1 MMKRRFTLIALF
13 GLVLFAEGQRRYA
26 AASVLST
33 GVWTKV
39 SVDRQGIYKVSAL
52 FLKNAGLTGSIPSAN
67 IRIFGTG
74 GAVLPESNQT
84 LIADDL
90 PEVAIEVND
99 GGDGLFDGNDFF
111 LFYAPGPDQWTFN
124 PIAKEFEFRKNPYSL
139 RSCYFINIGNTAGR
153 RITEMPVILNPST
166 TVVEFDEHY
175 RHELDSINFLKS
187 GKEWYGEPFGTQG
200 GKPSSR
206 DFNLNISGAIAGS
219 DFTLHSEV
227 VGRSFEQ
234 PNRMQVLLNG
244 QTLFEHLTSPLVGTL
259 IEPTANLSKKS
270 GKGKITGNGLVVGYR
285 LNAGSASAE
294 VWLNWFELHF
304 RRSLD
309 VQGLTQ
315 LAFRDLKSV
324 SSFGTAGFSVRNGT
338 GFAVWDVS
346 NPLLPGK
353 LKTSVSGT
361 DLRFANETSRLRE
374 YIAFNPAQLEAPVLV
389 GAVANQNLHG
399 LGQPNMVI
407 VADKTMAA
415 EAKRLVDFHLQKDGL
430 TAVLVEP
437 EQIYNEF
444 SSGAQDPT
452 AIRNFL
458 KMFYDRAGNNTVAKP
473 KYLLL
478 FGGASYVFK
487 EKMSDRK
494 NLVPSYQSE
503 SSLDPLTSYVT
514 DDYFGYLDDNEDINQ
529 NLPAPLLDL
538 GIGRIPART
547 VLQARQA
554 VDKIIQYHGKASL
567 GSWRNDITLVADD
580 EDFNIHLNDAE
591 FHASLIATA
600 SPVWNL
606 KKIYLDAFKQES
618 GTGGSRYPEVNAAIS
633 RKMNDG
639 TLIWN
644 YSGHGSNTRLAQ
656 EAILDKEMV
665 SSWENASRLPLIIT
679 ATCDFAPFDDPTQL
693 SIGEDLFVG
702 RSNGAIG
709 LMTTTRL
716 VFASS
721 NRIINNHFFKY
732 LLKRDNTNKYPRLGS
747 SLMDS
752 KNFTVVTSG
761 DYINARKF
769 TMLGDPAMK
778 LAMPEYSVSST
789 TINGKPIAK
798 GSDTLRSLN
807 RYTIEGE
814 VRTAA
819 GLLASDFNGDVYPE
833 IFDKPTLLK
842 TLGNDAQSIVVNFNS
857 LQNIL
862 YKGKVSATN
871 GKFSFSFIVPKD
883 INFQFGQARV
893 SYYADNGT
901 YDAQGIDENLV
912 VGGLGNQ
919 VSNDNAG
926 PSIKGYLNN
935 LQFVNGGIVNE
946 TPLLLVHLADPS
958 GINLSGNGIGHEITA
973 VIDGNYRETIV
984 LNDYFKASSTPSLS
998 GTIQFRLPQLSEGN
1012 HKILL
1017 KAWDVFNNS
1026 SEYTLLCKV
1035 VKQDTIKVTRLF
1047 NYPNPVYNS
1056 TIFSFSLEGP
1066 SAGARAD
1073 LMILTLE
1080 GQALRSFTKA
1090 INEAG
1095 LRSIEIE
1102 WNGRDE
1108 KGNRLGRGAYI
1119 YQLTIMSKT
1128 GKITRKVQKLII
1140 L

>member
-1 MMKRRFTLIALF
+1 M
-13 GLVLFAEGQRRYA
+13 VLFSMGQRRYTQS
-26 AASVLST
+26 SVLST
-33 GVWTKV
+33 GKWAKV
-39 SVDRQGIYKVSAL
+39 SIEHPGVFKISAA
-52 FLKNAGLTGSIPSAN
+52 FLKNAGFSGSIPSAN
-67 IRIFGTG
+67 ISFFGTG
-74 GAVLPESNQT
+74 GGVLPESNQPM
-84 LIADDL
+84 IGDDL
-90 PEVAIEVND
+90 PEVAIELYD
-99 GGDGLFDGNDFF
+99 GGDGMFDGSDYF
-111 LFYAPGPDQWTFN
+111 LFYAPGPDQWIFN
-124 PIAKEFEFRKNPYSL
+124 PITREFEFRKNPYSDQ
-139 RSCYFINIGNTAGR
+139 SYYFINIGNAQGK
-153 RITEMPVILNPST
+153 RITELPVVLNPGT
-166 TVVEFDEHY
+166 VVVEFDEHY

-187 GKEWYGEPFGTQG
+187 GKEWYGEPFGIQG

-206 DFNLNISGAIAGS
+206 DFTLPFSGAVAGS
-219 DFTLHSEV
+219 DFTLNSEV

-244 QTLFEHLTSPLVGTL
+244 QLLFEHSTPPLIGTL
-259 IEPTANLSKKS
+259 LEPTANVNRKS
-270 GKGKITGNGLVVGYR
+270 GKGKISGNGLVVGYR
-285 LNAGSASAE
+285 LNAGSASGEA
-294 VWLNWFELHF
+294 WLNWFELHF

-309 VQGLTQ
+309 MQGFSQ
-315 LAFRDLKSV
+315 LPFRDLKSV
-324 SSFGTAGFSVRNGT
+324 AASGTASFSIRNGT
-338 GFAVWDVS
+338 GIVVWDVS

-353 LKTSVSGT
+353 LKTSLSGT
-361 DLRFANETSRLRE
+361 DLRFANETSSLHE
-374 YIAFNPAQLEAPVLV
+374 YIAFNPSQPEAPVLV
-389 GAVANQNLHG
+389 GAVPNQNLHG

-407 VADKTMAA
+407 VTDKSMAT
-415 EAKRLVDFHLQKDGL
+415 EAKRLADFHAQKDGL
-430 TAVLVEP
+430 LSVVVES
-437 EQIYNEF
+437 EQLYNEF
-444 SSGAQDPT
+444 SSGAPDPT
-452 AIRNFL
+452 AIRNFM
-458 KMFYDRAGNNTVAKP
+458 KMLYDRAGTNPSAKP
-473 KYLLL
+473 QYLLL
-478 FGGASYVFK
+478 FGGASYVYK
-487 EKMSDRK
+487 EKTANRK

-514 DDYFGYLDDNEDINQ
+514 DDYFGYLDDDDDINQ

-547 VLQARQA
+547 NLQARQA

-580 EDFNIHLNDAE
+580 EDYNVHLNDAE
-591 FHASLIATA
+591 YHASLIANE

-606 KKIYLDAFKQES
+606 EKIYLDAFKQES

-633 RKMNDG
+633 RKMNAG

-644 YSGHGSNTRLAQ
+644 YSGHGNSSRLAQ

-665 SSWENASRLPLIIT
+665 GSWENATRLPLVIT
-679 ATCDFAPFDDPTQL
+679 ATCDFAPFDDPSQF

-702 RSNGAIG
+702 RNNGAIG

-732 LLKRDNTNKYPRLGS
+732 LLKRDNASKYPRLGNA
-747 SLMDS
+747 LMDS
-752 KNFTVVTSG
+752 KNFTVVNSG

-778 LAMPEYSVSST
+778 LAMPEYSVRST
-789 TINGKPIAK
+789 TINGRPIAK

-814 VRTAA
+814 LLTPA

-833 IFDKPTLLK
+833 VFDKPTVLK
-842 TLGNDAQSIVVNFNS
+842 TLANDPQSKAVNFNS
-857 LQNIL
+857 LQNLL

-883 INFQFGQARV
+883 IDFQFGPARI

-919 VSNDNAG
+919 VPNDKAG
-926 PSIKGYLNN
+926 PSIKGYLND
-935 LQFVNGGIVNE
+935 LQFVDGGIVNE
-946 TPLLLVHLADPS
+946 TPLLLVHLADAS

-984 LNDYFKASSTPSLS
+984 LNDDFKPASAAALN

-1026 SEYTLLCKV
+1026 SEYTILCKV
-1035 VKQDTIKVTRLF
+1035 IKQDSIKVIRLF
-1047 NYPNPVYNS
+1047 NYPNPVYHS
-1056 TIFSFSLEGP
+1056 TLFSFSLEGP
-1066 SAGARAD
+1066 YAGARAEVK
-1073 LMILTLE
+1073 IFTAE
-1080 GQALRSFTKA
+1080 GQVLRTLSKA

-1108 KGNRLGRGAYI
+1108 KGNRLGRGVYI
-1119 YQLTIMSKT
+1119 YQLTIVSKF
-1128 GKITRKVQKLII
+1128 GKLTQKVQKLII